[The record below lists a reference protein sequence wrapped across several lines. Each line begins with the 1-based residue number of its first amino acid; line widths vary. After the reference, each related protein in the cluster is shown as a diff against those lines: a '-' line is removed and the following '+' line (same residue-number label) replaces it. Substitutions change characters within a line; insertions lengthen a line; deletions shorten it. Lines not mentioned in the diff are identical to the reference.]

1 MRQEVV
7 KMLWL
12 QNYKIFFYIIPF
24 FVFLILSLLFVFQ
37 LISKHDPYQI
47 QSVLIGKKFPEVQL
61 PPLIQG
67 EEGLESKKLNGQV
80 FLINIFASWCVPC
93 LAEHEILMSL
103 KKEGILIKGISYK
116 DNINDSIAFIE
127 KNGNPYDSIGIDND
141 GRFGIE
147 LGMYGIPE
155 TFLLD
160 SKGIIRYRHAGQIT
174 ESLLQKELMPLINK
188 LKLEN

>member
-1 MRQEVV
+1 MF
-7 KMLWL
+7 LP
-12 QNYKIFFYIIPF
+12 QNRKVFFYITP
-24 FVFLILSLLFVFQ
+24 FLILLTLSVLFVFQ

-47 QSVLIGKKFPEVQL
+47 KSVLIGKKFPETNL

-67 EEGLESKKLNGQV
+67 KDGLDSRKLNGKI
-80 FLINIFASWCVPC
+80 FLINIFASWCAPC
-93 LAEHEILMSL
+93 LAEHEILMRL

-116 DNINDSIAFIE
+116 DAAKDSIAFIE
-127 KNGNPYDSIGIDND
+127 KNGNPYDRIGIESD

-155 TFLLD
+155 TFVLD
-160 SKGIIRYRHAGQIT
+160 SNSIIRYRHAGQIT
-174 ESLLQKELMPLINK
+174 DTLLQKELMPLINK